1 MQHNAETHDD
11 RAEGWDEQTYFRNKQ
26 GSRWRVSGSSSS
38 SANMCMPGDL
48 DTYTSCV
55 GIQDNG
61 IFRSSLCW
69 VLIDV
74 NYLLLRLF
82 IFFLLRQRFRNYG
95 HVAYK
100 NYNK

>member
-74 NYLLLRLF
+74 NYLLLRL
-82 IFFLLRQRFRNYG
+82 QTC
-95 HVAYK
+95 
-100 NYNK
+100 